1 MQMHLSALISIV
13 FQMQCINLLT
23 SAMQLLT
30 VDEMHS
36 TPLRWVV
43 LDPDCIYI
51 DLFSG
56 AKLLIRWDE
65 LKSWTLVL

>member
-30 VDEMHS
+30 LDAMHS
-36 TPLRWVV
+36 ILLRWIV

-56 AKLLIRWDE
+56 AKLLIKWDA
-65 LKSWTLVL
+65 LKSRI

>member
-43 LDPDCIYI
+43 LGPDCNI

-56 AKLLIRWDE
+56 AKLLIR
-65 LKSWTLVL
+65 

>member
-56 AKLLIRWDE
+56 AKLLIR
-65 LKSWTLVL
+65 